1 MTIRRILPSHLFFLL
16 LLVTASCEKFSGDQ
30 TIPSYLNIQSISITT
45 DYPNQ
50 GTASSIITD
59 AWVYV
64 DDDFLGAYE
73 LPCRVPVLKTGKH
86 QVTVLPGIK
95 KNGIASTRTN
105 YSFYNSIVKS
115 VNLIQDS
122 IVSLGSLVSTYQST
136 TLFPF
141 REDFEGLSI
150 GFDTTQRSTTN
161 ILLTAPGSPETFER
175 EHSGKVV
182 LDDTAHSFFECQTHN
197 EYPIPTTAPV
207 YLEMNFN
214 TTNSITVGIITYSYS
229 SLYQIPVLTLNPTNG
244 AWKKIYIDLSTS
256 MWAYQGVSTFRVYL
270 GTFIDSGKTESTILF
285 DNFKILYR

>member
-1 MTIRRILPSHLFFLL
+1 MTHRRLLLSHLL
-16 LLVTASCEKFSGDQ
+16 LLLLFATTSCEKFSGDQ

-45 DYPNQ
+45 DYANQ

-59 AWVYV
+59 AWIYV

-105 YSFYNSIVKS
+105 YTFYNSIKKT

-122 IVSLGSLVSTYQST
+122 VVSMGALVSTYLST
-136 TLFPF
+136 TIFPF

-150 GFDTTQRSTTN
+150 GLDTTQRSTTN

-229 SLYQIPVLTLNPTNG
+229 ALYQIPVLTLNPTNG

-256 MWAYQGVSTFRVYL
+256 LWAYQGVTTFRVYL
-270 GTFIDSGKTESTILF
+270 GTFIDSGQTQSTILF